1 MSFNLDFGS
10 PSEYVFNLESVCN
23 TLDIRRSYSKN
34 VDYLLVI
41 YFTKLLDHFSAAVLK
56 RFQADVIWDG
66 VDLLEGYIIFHG
78 LVPPTV
84 GSTTERIFKVTIP
97 LSEISV
103 LKTED
108 DLIALTNKYVAGDS
122 QDAPAIDFD
131 YNNLTDDQLKSLK
144 STVTILQSQGM
155 LGTKC

>member
-1 MSFNLDFGS
+1 LSFNLDFGS

-41 YFTKLLDHFSAAVLK
+41 YFTKLLNHFSEAVLK
-56 RFQADVIWDG
+56 RFQADVIWDS
-66 VDLLEGYIIFHG
+66 VDTIEGYIIFQG
-78 LVPPTV
+78 IVPPAP
-84 GSTTERIFKVTIP
+84 GSVTERVFKVTIP

-122 QDAPAIDFD
+122 QNEPAIDFNYSD
-131 YNNLTDDQLKSLK
+131 LTDDQLKSLK